1 MDTVLVGGFVF
12 LLAGGAIF
20 LAIDKVGK
28 SDMAERSKRLITYA
42 LMGGLIVLTI
52 GIFHWHRSVLLAEP
66 SAGWLSVRK
75 HPVTFY
81 SYGVPSFWSQRRDP
95 PRRSSRRSTSG

>member
-1 MDTVLVGGFVF
+1 MDTVLVGGSVF

-28 SDMAERSKRLITYA
+28 SEMPERTKRLITYA

-52 GIFHWHRSVLLAEP
+52 GIFHWHRAVWLAER
-66 SAGWLSVRK
+66 AAA
-75 HPVTFY
+75 
-81 SYGVPSFWSQRRDP
+81 
-95 PRRSSRRSTSG
+95 